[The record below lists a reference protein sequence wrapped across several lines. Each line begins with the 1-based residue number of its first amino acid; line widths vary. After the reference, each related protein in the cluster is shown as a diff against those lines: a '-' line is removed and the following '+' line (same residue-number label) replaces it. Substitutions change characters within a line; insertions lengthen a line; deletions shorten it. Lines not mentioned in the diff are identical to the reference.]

1 MMNNLKNIDFET
13 QSIAHE
19 NLLDDKYKKDNGIFY
34 TDLELANSIVK
45 FLKIPKKATIIDP
58 CCGTGSFLYSLKTHG
73 YKRVFGC
80 DFDESTVVQCKKLA
94 KMRNVKCLDTLGNSG
109 QQILQQINRD
119 RFDYVIGN
127 PPYAPI
133 NGNTELNADISFC
146 NDVKESGN
154 NLFVAAIYRTFEICK
169 ESGIVSVI
177 VPKNLLH
184 ISSYKSIR
192 EKLLKKKR
200 LISIIE
206 LGIHFKTV
214 RGEQIVLTFQNC
226 PASKDDKITFY
237 TYDKGSITRLS
248 SVLQSYYSNEI
259 IVFTSEEEVPIYD
272 KLKASYDNLG
282 KICAEYIHRGHD
294 KSSDAIKG
302 KQIRKFGF
310 KNRNVPNEGNQIFIQ
325 NIFSAEAGITASFA
339 GNLKSGETVTIVKM
353 ESEELCK
360 YILGLLHSR
369 VCNYFLIRFEFNN
382 SRLTIHTDAKY
393 LNQIPIVVD
402 NIAMDD
408 VINIV
413 NKMEEVEYMSAE
425 WFELNES
432 LNAIVYDI
440 YKLSDKDKQHIE
452 NEMRKI
458 SASKWYGESVCTA
471 LA

>member
-1 MMNNLKNIDFET
+1 MNNLKDMEFST
-13 QSIAHE
+13 QSIAYE
-19 NLLDDKYKKDNGIFY
+19 NFLDDKYKKDNGIFY
-34 TDLELANSIVK
+34 TDLELASAIVD
-45 FLKIPKKATIIDP
+45 FLKIPKKSTIIDP
-58 CCGTGSFLYSLKTHG
+58 CCGTGSFLHSLKSHG

-80 DFDESTVVQCKKLA
+80 DFDETAVLQCKKLT
-94 KMRNVKCLDTLGNSG
+94 KMRNVKCIDTLGNSG
-109 QQILQQINRD
+109 GQVLKCINREP
-119 RFDYVIGN
+119 FDYVIGN

-133 NGNTELNADISFC
+133 SGNTTLEADTDFSDI
-146 NDVKESGN
+146 VKDSGN
-154 NLFVAAIYRTFEICK
+154 NLFVAALYRAFEICK
-169 ESGIVSVI
+169 ESGVISVI

-184 ISSYKSIR
+184 ISCYKKIR
-192 EKLLKKKR
+192 EKLLKEKR
-200 LISIIE
+200 IISIIE
-206 LGIHFKTV
+206 LGIHFKAV

-226 PASKDDKITFY
+226 IANKDDKITFY
-237 TYDKGSITRLS
+237 RYDKGEIQKLS

-259 IVFTSEEEVPIYD
+259 IVFTSEEEVPLYD
-272 KLKASYDNLG
+272 KLRASYDRLG
-282 KICAEYIHRGHD
+282 KICAEDIRRGHD
-294 KSSDAIKG
+294 KSSDAVKG

-310 KNRNVPNEGNQIFIQ
+310 KNMNVPNRGNQIFIQ

-339 GNLKSGETVTIVKM
+339 GDLKSGETVTIVKM

-408 VINIV
+408 VVNIV

-440 YKLSDKDKQHIE
+440 YKLSEEDRQYIE

-458 SASKWYGESVCTA
+458 SASKWYGKEVCPA
-471 LA
+471 

>member
-1 MMNNLKNIDFET
+1 MNNLKNIDFEA

-34 TDLELANSIVK
+34 TDLELANSIVE
-45 FLKIPKKATIIDP
+45 FLNVPKKATIIDP
-58 CCGTGSFLYSLKTHG
+58 CCGTGSFLYSLKAYG

-80 DFDESTVVQCKKLA
+80 DVDESTVVQCKKLA

-133 NGNTELNADISFC
+133 NGNTKLNADISFC
-146 NDVKESGN
+146 NDVKEAGN
-154 NLFVAAIYRTFEICK
+154 NLFVAAIYRAFEICK

-192 EKLLKKKR
+192 EKLLKEKKI
-200 LISIIE
+200 ISIIE

-226 PASKDDKITFY
+226 PSGKDDKISFY
-237 TYDKGSITRLS
+237 TYDKGNITKLS
-248 SVLQSYYSNEI
+248 SVLQSYYNNEI
-259 IVFTSEEEVPIYD
+259 IVFTSDEEVPIYD
-272 KLKASYDNLG
+272 KLKASYDKLG
-282 KICAEYIHRGHD
+282 GICAEYIHRGHD
-294 KSSDAIKG
+294 KSSDAVKG

-402 NIAMDD
+402 NIAMTD
-408 VINIV
+408 VIDIV

-425 WFELNES
+425 WFMLNES

-440 YKLSDKDKQHIE
+440 YKLSEKDREYIE

-458 SASKWYGESVCTA
+458 SASKWYGEDVCTVSA
-471 LA
+471 

>member
-1 MMNNLKNIDFET
+1 MNNLNNMDFSI
-13 QSIAHE
+13 QSNVHE
-19 NLLDDKYKKDNGIFY
+19 NSLDEKYKKDNGIFY
-34 TDLELANSIVK
+34 TDLELACAIVD

-58 CCGTGSFLYSLKTHG
+58 CCGTGSFLFSLKSYG

-80 DFDESTVVQCKKLA
+80 DFDESTVLQCKKLTR
-94 KMRNVKCLDTLGNSG
+94 MRNVKCIDTLGNSG
-109 QQILQQINRD
+109 KQTLNQINRE

-133 NGNTELNADISFC
+133 NGDTELKADSCFMEK
-146 NDVKESGN
+146 VKESGN
-154 NLFVAAIYRTFEICK
+154 NLFVAALYRTFEICK
-169 ESGIVSVI
+169 EAGYVSII

-184 ISSYKSIR
+184 ISSYKQIRKKILR
-192 EKLLKKKR
+192 EKK
-200 LISIIE
+200 LISVIE

-226 PASKDDKITFY
+226 AAGKKDMVNY
-237 TYDKGSITRLS
+237 YRYDKGRIEYMS
-248 SVLQSYYSNEI
+248 SVPQSYYTDEI
-259 IVFTSEEEVPIYD
+259 IVFTDNDEVALYD
-272 KLKASYDNLG
+272 KLKESYDRLG
-282 KICAEYIHRGHD
+282 NICTEYIHRGHD
-294 KSSDAIKG
+294 KSDEAITG

-310 KNRNVPNEGNQIFIQ
+310 KNRNIPREGNQIFIQ

-339 GNLKSGETVTIVKM
+339 GNLKSAETVTIVKM

-408 VINIV
+408 VIGIV

-440 YKLSDKDKQHIE
+440 YKLSDEDRAYIE

-458 SASKWYGESVCTA
+458 SASKWYGENIYSA
-471 LA
+471 